1 MKERTGKGGH
11 GEREETRRRRARA
24 APKKEKR
31 KVKLERRG
39 GGFGR
44 GNVSGASLVSRGS
57 NTIAG
62 RSSRS
67 GRRGGVRGC
76 RLGVCNSVAGG
87 GNSGSAGRSRGKR
100 VRAAAVAGQGAALRE
115 VASSQRDL
123 GSSTASP
130 ATAAAARQRD
140 SPAGA
145 AVAQPD
151 GAGTSRA
158 GAAAVAG
165 RGTASRAAASP
176 AAGRRAPT
184 LDITGAER
192 HGRRLAEVA
201 EATVAEAPL
210 ILSQKE
216 KEAGLSA
223 AAKAMLQQARRLAT
237 TARAVAADNVRWR
250 QARQTDAPA
259 AYDGQNF
266 FFAGYEGGPR
276 GLHGVPSQPAL
287 RTHRSSILRAAVAPN
302 LRCECRFPGHERE
315 RPCGHNAALS
325 SLVIA
330 LAAQR
335 HVHAAE

>member
-1 MKERTGKGGH
+1 MRQRQRQRGKS
-11 GEREETRRRRARA
+11 RRQRQQHH
-24 APKKEKR
+24 
-31 KVKLERRG
+31 RG
-39 GGFGR
+39 PEQQKWQ
-44 GNVSGASLVSRGS
+44 
-57 NTIAG
+57 AG
-62 RSSRS
+62 WSSRLLS
-67 GRRGGVRGC
+67 HC

-158 GAAAVAG
+158 GAAAIAG
-165 RGTASRAAASP
+165 RGTASRAAASSSP

-216 KEAGLSA
+216 KEAGLAA

-237 TARAVAADNVRWR
+237 TTRAVSADNVRWR

-259 AYDGQNF
+259 AYDGQF
-266 FFAGYEGGPR
+266 RHLF
-276 GLHGVPSQPAL
+276 L
-287 RTHRSSILRAAVAPN
+287 
-302 LRCECRFPGHERE
+302 
-315 RPCGHNAALS
+315 CG
-325 SLVIA
+325 I
-330 LAAQR
+330 
-335 HVHAAE
+335 

>member
-1 MKERTGKGGH
+1 MRQRQRQRGKS
-11 GEREETRRRRARA
+11 RRQRQQHH
-24 APKKEKR
+24 
-31 KVKLERRG
+31 RG
-39 GGFGR
+39 PEQQKWQ
-44 GNVSGASLVSRGS
+44 
-57 NTIAG
+57 AG
-62 RSSRS
+62 RSSRLLS
-67 GRRGGVRGC
+67 HC

-100 VRAAAVAGQGAALRE
+100 VRAAAVAGQGAALRA

-158 GAAAVAG
+158 EAAAVAG
-165 RGTASRAAASP
+165 RGTASRAAASSSP

-184 LDITGAER
+184 PDIAGAEG

-216 KEAGLSA
+216 KEAGLAA
-223 AAKAMLQQARRLAT
+223 AAKTMLQQARRLAT
-237 TARAVAADNVRWR
+237 TARAVAADNARWR

-259 AYDGQNF
+259 AYDGQIRHLF
-266 FFAGYEGGPR
+266 
-276 GLHGVPSQPAL
+276 L
-287 RTHRSSILRAAVAPN
+287 
-302 LRCECRFPGHERE
+302 
-315 RPCGHNAALS
+315 CG
-325 SLVIA
+325 I
-330 LAAQR
+330 
-335 HVHAAE
+335 